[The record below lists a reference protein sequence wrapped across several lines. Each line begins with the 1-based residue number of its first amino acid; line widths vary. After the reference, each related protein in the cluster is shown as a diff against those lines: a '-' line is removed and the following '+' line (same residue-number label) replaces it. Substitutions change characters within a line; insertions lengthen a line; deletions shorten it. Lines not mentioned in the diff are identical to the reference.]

1 VAPAPVAGAPHR
13 SLSLG
18 ALLVAYNE
26 RMKLVASAILLPI
39 LAVAPAGDP
48 PPPVPRLL
56 LRVVGAA
63 GPDAV
68 RATVENLAAH
78 AVAIRVVPAFVLRPS
93 TADETGWPSF
103 RAPIDTVTA
112 KPLAVNGRVLLQLA
126 ANARQ
131 TVIVPLESLYWD
143 HYESVIWPSRPLRRV
158 VLPGRYDLTL
168 EIHDPD
174 ADSRW
179 RSDPIPAVVK
189 KAGSLQLVKPD

>member
-18 ALLVAYNE
+18 ALRVAYNE

-39 LAVAPAGDP
+39 MAVAPAGDP
-48 PPPVPRLL
+48 PPRVPRLL

-126 ANARQ
+126 ANARL
-131 TVIVPLESLYWD
+131 TVVVPLESLYWD

-168 EIHDPD
+168 EIHDPE
-174 ADSRW
+174 ANSRW
-179 RSDPIPAVVK
+179 RSDPIAAVVK
-189 KAGSLQLVKPD
+189 KAGNLQLVKPD